1 MEFRILGPV
10 RIRTAEQE
18 DALSGSKQR
27 TMLAALLLSDGRAL
41 SDERLGRMLW
51 DSRPPSTAPAQI
63 HTYASR
69 IRRRLG
75 PDVPLIRI
83 RTGYQLMAQHV
94 PYDYREFTRLSDE
107 GHRALHAQDFAPAA
121 ALLGEALALW
131 RGEALADATD
141 HLVLAERPRLEEYRL
156 EALESRIEAELI
168 LGRHRQ
174 LVSELTGLVAHHPM
188 RERFR
193 ALLMTALYRSDR
205 QAEALTAYI
214 DGRRMLAEELGVE
227 PGLLLARTYQ
237 AVLTGEVRTR
247 MPQQLAS

>member
-10 RIRTAEQE
+10 RIRTADHE

-27 TMLAALLLSDGRAL
+27 TMLAALLLAEGRAL

-51 DSRPPSTAPAQI
+51 DDTPPSTAPAQI

-75 PDVPLIRI
+75 PDVPLVRI
-83 RTGYQLMAQHV
+83 RTGYQLIAHHV
-94 PYDYREFTRLSDE
+94 YYDQREFTRLSSE
-107 GHRALHAQDFAPAA
+107 GRRALRAQDYRLAA
-121 ALLGEALALW
+121 DRLREALALW
-131 RGEALADATD
+131 RGEALADTTE
-141 HLVLAERPRLEEYRL
+141 HLVLAEGPRLEEYRL
-156 EALESRIEAELI
+156 ETLESRIEAELV

-174 LVSELTGLVAHHPM
+174 LVSELTGLVTHHPM

-205 QAEALTAYI
+205 QAEALASYL
-214 DGRRMLAEELGVE
+214 DGRRMLAEEVGVE
-227 PGLLLARTYQ
+227 PGLLLASTYR

-247 MPQQLAS
+247 MPQQLTA

>member
-10 RIRTAEQE
+10 RVRTGEHE

-27 TMLAALLLSDGRAL
+27 TMLAALLLTDGRAL
-41 SDERLGRMLW
+41 SDEHLGRMLW
-51 DSRPPSTAPAQI
+51 DTNPPSTAPAQI

-75 PDVPLIRI
+75 PDVPLVRI
-83 RTGYQLMAQHV
+83 RTGYQLMAEHV
-94 PYDYREFTRLSDE
+94 AYDYREFGRLSDE
-107 GHRALHAQDFAPAA
+107 GHRALRVQNYELAA
-121 ALLGEALALW
+121 ARLGQALALW
-131 RGEALADATD
+131 RGEALADTTD
-141 HLVLAERPRLEEYRL
+141 HMVFAERPRLEEFRL

-174 LVSELTGLVAHHPM
+174 LVSELTGLVRHHPM

-205 QAEALTAYI
+205 QAEALTAYL
-214 DGRRMLAEELGVE
+214 DGRRLLAEELGVE

-237 AVLTGEVRTR
+237 AVLTGEVRTL